1 MPDSTAFDIKCVV
14 HSLFA
19 SCCDYFISN
28 QVFRLACK
36 VSLWGLAWVWM
47 KWGISQQVLLSL
59 SQIYISHLSLQN
71 TWQNEI
77 FPSLS
82 LSQTCTVFP
91 MFPQAQLIENSA
103 FLFVC
108 LPSYTPPPPP
118 HLTCTSSSNGLNKR
132 YMSSSSVLVT
142 EWEIQ
147 SQFRCHKM
155 MQKHLVFVSNS
166 LKFQNQMKVKWL
178 GIQFPIYFIVC
189 GLGIVTEQA
198 SG

>member
-28 QVFRLACK
+28 QVFSLACK
-36 VSLWGLAWVWM
+36 VSLWGLARVWM

-71 TWQNEI
+71 TWQNDI

-91 MFPQAQLIENSA
+91 VSSGTVNWELSIFICLFT
-103 FLFVC
+103 FL
-108 LPSYTPPPPP
+108 PPPPPPPPP
-118 HLTCTSSSNGLNKR
+118 HLTCTSWSNGLNKW
-132 YMSSSSVLVT
+132 YMTSSSVLVT

-166 LKFQNQMKVKWL
+166 LKFQNQMKAKWL
-178 GIQFPIYFIVC
+178 GIEFPIYFIVR
-189 GLGIVTEQA
+189 GLGIVTE
-198 SG
+198 